1 MSAPS
6 PSRQLPSM
14 LRVAVAQA
22 EPAWLDLE
30 ASVNKT
36 CALIDRAGSQGAKVL
51 AFPECWIP
59 GYPGWIWSR
68 PVDIERTKDYIKN
81 SLRVES
87 TEMDR
92 IKAAAARHGIVVV
105 LGFSERQGDSLYIAQ
120 ATIDGGQQGRL
131 LAHRRKLKA
140 THMERTIFG
149 DASGEALVG
158 VVDTTAGRV
167 GALACWEHAQP
178 LLKYHMYSH
187 RQQLHVAAWPP
198 LHPHEGPELWSM
210 SSEGARALSRTYAI
224 EGQSFVLHATSVIS
238 QSGIDRLDSSTGIAM
253 QIPGG
258 GTSAIF
264 GPDGRQVSEDLGQ
277 EEEGI
282 IYADINLDDIL
293 RAKSFLDLCGHYSR
307 PDMLWLGVD
316 PNFKLHVRQ

>member
-105 LGFSERQGDSLYIAQ
+105 LGFSGRQGDSLYIAQ

-210 SSEGARALSRTYAI
+210 SSEGQSLNMSRAPGSRNQTDPRPHFVQALVLCRAPMQSRDSLLCYTRPRLYHNRALIDSTRRQASLCKYQAAARRL
-224 EGQSFVLHATSVIS
+224 F
-238 QSGIDRLDSSTGIAM
+238 SGLMDVKY
-253 QIPGG
+253 QK
-258 GTSAIF
+258 TSAKKKK
-264 GPDGRQVSEDLGQ
+264 E
-277 EEEGI
+277 
-282 IYADINLDDIL
+282 
-293 RAKSFLDLCGHYSR
+293 
-307 PDMLWLGVD
+307 
-316 PNFKLHVRQ
+316 